1 MSALTKQ
8 KDYKP
13 NCKMLN
19 NTNVRVKKEVQMSLK
34 KDKLVNLQNYFKG
47 VCSLCSLTKKRSY
60 HSLATQHHILWLEP
74 VFSVVLTNHEYFRE
88 RK

>member
-19 NTNVRVKKEVQMSLK
+19 NTNVRVKKKVQMSLK
-34 KDKLVNLQNYFKG
+34 KDKIVNLRKFYFIE
-47 VCSLCSLTKKRSY
+47 L
-60 HSLATQHHILWLEP
+60 
-74 VFSVVLTNHEYFRE
+74 F
-88 RK
+88 